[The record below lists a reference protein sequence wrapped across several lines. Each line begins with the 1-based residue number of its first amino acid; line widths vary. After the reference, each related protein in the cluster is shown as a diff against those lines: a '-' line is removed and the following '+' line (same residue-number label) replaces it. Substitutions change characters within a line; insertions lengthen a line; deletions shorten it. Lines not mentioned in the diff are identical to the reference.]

1 MRHERSP
8 TLFIGNDRKYILGVT
23 AMAQQIASK
32 QRCPRCGKNTIIT
45 DMEVAELICGRCG
58 YVVSERLENSG
69 PEWRSFL
76 DDKTNKART
85 GAGTSLTMHDYG
97 LATVINPINR
107 DSVGKPLSYSMKKT
121 LKRLRIWDNRS
132 PVNYSGE
139 KNLISAFIELGKMK
153 DKLALSDAVIEK
165 AAYIYRKALDK
176 KLVRGRSIT
185 SVIAASLY
193 AACRDTETPR
203 TLNDITAA
211 INIKRKDLAL
221 SYRRLVKELGLKM
234 PVVDSVQCIAR
245 IASKAGLSEKTK
257 RYAVKILKK
266 AKQNEI
272 SAGKD
277 PMGIAASALYISA
290 LRMGM
295 NCSQRIIAQAAGV
308 TEVTVRNRCQGLKL
322 LDI

>member
-1 MRHERSP
+1 M
-8 TLFIGNDRKYILGVT
+8 T
-23 AMAQQIASK
+23 QQIVSK

-45 DMEVAELICGRCG
+45 DMEIGELICGRCG
-58 YVVSERLENSG
+58 YVISERLENSG

-85 GAGTSLTMHDYG
+85 GAGTSLTVHDYG

-121 LKRLRIWDNRS
+121 LKRLRIWDRRS

-139 KNLISAFIELGKMK
+139 KNLISAFTELGKMK
-153 DKLALSDAVIEK
+153 DKLALSDAVMEK

-193 AACRDTETPR
+193 AACRDTGTPR

-221 SYRRLVKELGLKM
+221 SYRMLVKELDLKI
-234 PVVDSVQCIAR
+234 PVVDSVQCVAR

-266 AKQNEI
+266 AKENEI

-277 PMGIAASALYISA
+277 PMGLAASALYISNN
-290 LRMGM
+290 RMGM
-295 NCSQRIIAQAAGV
+295 NCSQRIIARAAGI